1 MREFDKGVADI
12 EREKALK
19 KQRSFVSPGIVS
31 EEKAPEMPSRDWL
44 MDEFDAGVKEIEQ
57 SRAKEKPSIAP
68 VEYGKGF
75 VSGVRHRLPEMV
87 GQAGQAV
94 GIEKAKKLTEWARKG
109 EKPKEHG
116 AFYQA
121 GEMTPA
127 SVALPLTLGT
137 AAKGV
142 AMLPVPGARPVAAGL
157 QVAAWT
163 IPAIMFG
170 LSQFQSTKEEA
181 QKRGVDPGAAPYI
194 TGGIETAGETAG
206 NYALTKLLGPLAPGI
221 PVAKAGVKTL
231 LKSSLFRAGKTLA
244 LKTVPTEVLT
254 EMGQNWGEALTEKAY
269 KVRPEAKPVEEAM
282 SAIWPTVIMTLVG
295 GGAATGIQRYQSKVV
310 LDTLQ
315 DPNAD
320 IRKRQN
326 AADTITGIILS
337 QEEAENKPMAKIF
350 HDYAVDRIA
359 KKMPINIEKPV
370 GEIKEEILN
379 DIVLGYEK
387 GEQDLGQ
394 TQNLITEGYRNQLF
408 NDKDLK
414 ELSKKS
420 PDLKDKI
427 ETIRAAAKAGIVKD
441 TLSEAIHHGLTTG
454 QLNGEEFTLDNAMG
468 FIRSGLEN
476 NIFTDE
482 DIDEF
487 KEKYPDLKHE
497 LNNLIA
503 EKVVS
508 DIDSEVARFEPEPIV
523 KTEKPADEYAL
534 KDIEDTYL
542 KAKERVRT
550 EPVSLQELQERFKE
564 RQGREATEKE
574 QNELNRIYEKAKRR
588 SQQKKTFGE
597 KRKTEEFPPKTKEEL
612 ELEAYEPE
620 LPRGV
625 TKVRAKQKVK
635 PEALKAKPGAK
646 EPWKMTKK
654 EYESSPY
661 AKNKSYDVAVE
672 TWKDE
677 GRKITPAYG
686 KEPWDMSL
694 PEFTKALNDGLVPPS
709 GKMSGSEII
718 KDYDRYGKNKTQ
730 HRWAI
735 KYALKEGK
743 LTPEKYAEFHE
754 KDYGPLDEFMP
765 EIAEKQPVA
774 SEIEAKGK
782 QPWEM
787 TTDEAIAKEKNRVIK
802 AGIDI
807 DEISQDQLKMWHD
820 AHIEKI
826 TNSPR
831 DADIPAK
838 VLASLPETTRES
850 LLRTHPVAA
859 TNWVDSL
866 KIWNKPYKKV
876 LADVQIR
883 AGIGAVKKMHRES
896 IKKALSEGKPVPKEV
911 LAEYPELKP
920 IEKPSRKVEAKL
932 IPEFKNT
939 EEALAFGKTA
949 TPEQI
954 KALKVK
960 RDESSVKIN
969 ALKSRG
975 DIQGAMDEAVRGQFF
990 REAIESAKLKAE
1002 PKAKTEV
1009 KPKAKDPVSFLLSS
1023 KKKAGVKYEMK
1034 VKVAETDEIVTVTK
1048 DAGVALRETKE
1059 ELDKMNKFLE
1069 CLT

>member
-1 MREFDKGVADI
+1 MSINDIMREFDKGVADI

-181 QKRGVDPGAAPYI
+181 QKRGIDPGAAPYI

-254 EMGQNWGEALTEKAY
+254 EMGQNWGETLTEKAY

-387 GEQDLGQ
+387 GEQDIDQ
-394 TQNLITEGYRNQLF
+394 TQNLIIEGYRNQLF
-408 NDKDLK
+408 DDKDLEK
-414 ELSKKS
+414 LSKKS

-427 ETIRAAAKAGIVKD
+427 ETIRAAARAGIVKD
-441 TLSEAIHHGLTTG
+441 TLSEAIHHGLATG
-454 QLNGEEFTLDNAMG
+454 EFNGEEFTLDNAMG
-468 FIRSGLEN
+468 FIRSGLKN

-482 DIDEF
+482 DVDEF

-508 DIDSEVARFEPEPIV
+508 DIDSEVTRFKPEPVV
-523 KTEKPADEYAL
+523 KTEKPADEYAI

-588 SQQKKTFGE
+588 SQQKKTFEE
-597 KRKTEEFPPKTKEEL
+597 KRKTEEAPPKTKEEL

-620 LPRGV
+620 LPLGV
-625 TKVRAKQKVK
+625 TKVKAEQKAK
-635 PEALKAKPGAK
+635 PKAPVVKPGAK
-646 EPWKMTKK
+646 EPWEMTKK

-694 PEFTKALNDGLVPPS
+694 PEFTKALNDGLVPPL

-718 KDYDRYGKNKTQ
+718 KDYDRYGRNKTQ

-754 KDYGPLDEFMP
+754 KEYGPLDEFMP
-765 EIAEKQPVA
+765 GIADKQPKIEPKEPKSGPKAFSILGEEISTHKNNIRNWFKEPANWENKKRLTYKEVAEKIAGDKDVTLKKEEIPIDTSKPLGKTKEKYVA
-774 SEIEAKGK
+774 YYDGKRLREFPKEVYDYVQEIVEKPKEPRG
-782 QPWEM
+782 M
-787 TTDEAIAKEKNRVIK
+787 TTDEAIAKEKNR
-802 AGIDI
+802 A
-807 DEISQDQLKMWHD
+807 
-820 AHIEKI
+820 IE
-826 TNSPR
+826 
-831 DADIPAK
+831 A
-838 VLASLPETTRES
+838 
-850 LLRTHPVAA
+850 
-859 TNWVDSL
+859 
-866 KIWNKPYKKV
+866 
-876 LADVQIR
+876 
-883 AGIGAVKKMHRES
+883 
-896 IKKALSEGKPVPKEV
+896 
-911 LAEYPELKP
+911 
-920 IEKPSRKVEAKL
+920 EAKL

-954 KALKVK
+954 KALKIK

-1009 KPKAKDPVSFLLSS
+1009 KSKAKDPVSFLLSS

-1034 VKVAETDEIVTVTK
+1034 VKVAETNEIITVTK